1 MSILSFTEYPQS
13 IGGQQAHTP
22 AHSLWPAVPQMV
34 AGTESVGWGHR
45 ADSPSCSCG
54 WAGAARGR
62 PLPLRSPV
70 PPARCLH
77 TGGWCCR
84 KTRWLG
90 FSYLCSTPTGFGPS
104 NHLRSTAGT
113 ASVRKGKVKGVGPAF
128 TSHKLSHQFLCQQEI
143 RHLFQSDHSAARL
156 ACWQN
161 YLQREL
167 SMYLGNKMRKH
178 LI

>member
-1 MSILSFTEYPQS
+1 MSIVSFTEYPQS

-22 AHSLWPAVPQMV
+22 AHSLWPAVPQTV

-77 TGGWCCR
+77 TGGRVVLQEDEMAGVFLPVLNTNRIW
-84 KTRWLG
+84 TLQPPPQHRWH
-90 FSYLCSTPTGFGPS
+90 C
-104 NHLRSTAGT
+104 LR
-113 ASVRKGKVKGVGPAF
+113 
-128 TSHKLSHQFLCQQEI
+128 
-143 RHLFQSDHSAARL
+143 
-156 ACWQN
+156 
-161 YLQREL
+161 
-167 SMYLGNKMRKH
+167 
-178 LI
+178 